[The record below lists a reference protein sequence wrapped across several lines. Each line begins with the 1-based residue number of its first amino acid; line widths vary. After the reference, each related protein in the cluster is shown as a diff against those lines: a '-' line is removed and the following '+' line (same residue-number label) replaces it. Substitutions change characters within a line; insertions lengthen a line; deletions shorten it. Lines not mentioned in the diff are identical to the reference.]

1 MDIWPKTLEP
11 MITQTPVTRITGLTP
26 SGNVAKMPVLL
37 HPKDTVTMR
46 PIFSYLQYPGTSLV
60 LSLP

>member
-1 MDIWPKTLEP
+1 
-11 MITQTPVTRITGLTP
+11 MITQTPVMRTAGLAF

-46 PIFSYLQYPGTSLV
+46 PTFSYLQYPGVSLV
-60 LSLP
+60 LSSP